1 MENKNI
7 DSQITVVEK
16 PRKMKKMSKKTRDTL
31 VGYSF
36 IGIWIIG
43 FLVFMLVPVV
53 NSVIYSFSIVKVEST
68 GIKITPYGFGNFAN
82 IFKVRDGLDFTEALL
97 NFSKDLIIQVPIII
111 VFSIIIA
118 MLLNQPI
125 KCRALF
131 RAIFFLPVI
140 ISSGPVITELISQG
154 AGGSNMMSAMGFTT
168 MLESVLGPT
177 IAEPINNLFNEI
189 IIVFWFSGV
198 QILIMLAGI
207 QKMDRQVYE
216 AAHVD
221 GAGAWEIFWKI
232 TLPSLKALIFVST
245 IYTIVLLSTFSTNE
259 VIIQIKSN
267 MFATDPEFA
276 YGFAS
281 AMSWIYMGVM
291 ALFIILVCVVLL
303 PREKKRGAR

>member
-1 MENKNI
+1 MKKNQEVSEVSEI
-7 DSQITVVEK
+7 EA

>member
-1 MENKNI
+1 MEA
-7 DSQITVVEK
+7 SREK
-16 PRKMKKMSKKTRDTL
+16 KKMTKKTRDTL

-43 FLVFMLVPVV
+43 FLVFMLIPVV
-53 NSVIYSFSIVKVEST
+53 NSVIYSFSVVRTLSDGIHVE
-68 GIKITPYGFGNFAN
+68 PHGFQNFIN
-82 IFKVRDGLDFTEALL
+82 IFSHEKGFDFIEALWGFVQEL
-97 NFSKDLIIQVPIII
+97 VVQVPIII

-125 KCRALF
+125 KCRGLF
-131 RAIFFLPVI
+131 RGIFFLPVI

-154 AGGSNMMSAMGFTT
+154 AGGSSMMSTMGFTT
-168 MLESVLGPT
+168 MLESVLGPA
-177 IAEPINNLFNEI
+177 IAEPINNLFSEI
-189 IIVFWFSGV
+189 IIIFWFSGV

-207 QKMDRQVYE
+207 QKMDKQVYE

-245 IYTIVLLSTFSTNE
+245 IYTIVLLSTFSNNE
-259 VIIQIKSN
+259 VIVQIKSN
-267 MFATDPEFA
+267 MFSTDPTYG

-291 ALFIILVCVVLL
+291 ALFIVLVCLVLL

>member
-1 MENKNI
+1 MKKNQEVSEVSVI
-7 DSQITVVEK
+7 EA

-82 IFKVRDGLDFTEALL
+82 IFKFRDGLDFTEALL

>member
-1 MENKNI
+1 MET
-7 DSQITVVEK
+7 SQGK
-16 PRKMKKMSKKTRDTL
+16 KKMTKKTRDTL

-43 FLVFMLVPVV
+43 FLVFMLIPVV
-53 NSVIYSFSIVKVEST
+53 NSVIYSFSIVRTLSDGIHVE
-68 GIKITPYGFGNFAN
+68 PYGLQNFIN
-82 IFKVRDGLDFTEALL
+82 IFSYDAGFEFLEALWAFVQEL
-97 NFSKDLIIQVPIII
+97 VIQVPIII

-125 KCRALF
+125 KCRGLF
-131 RAIFFLPVI
+131 RGIFFLPVI
-140 ISSGPVITELISQG
+140 ISSGPVINELITQG
-154 AGGSNMMSAMGFTT
+154 AGGSSMMSATGFTT
-168 MLESVLGPT
+168 MIESMLGPT
-177 IAEPINNLFNEI
+177 IAEPITNLFSEI
-189 IIVFWFSGV
+189 IIIFWFSGV

-221 GAGAWEIFWKI
+221 GAGGWEIFWKI

-259 VIIQIKSN
+259 VIVKIKSN
-267 MFATDPEFA
+267 MFNTDPTYG

-281 AMSWIYMGVM
+281 AMSWIYMIVM
-291 ALFIILVCVVLL
+291 ALFIGLVCLVLL
-303 PREKKRGAR
+303 PREKKKRGAR

>member
-1 MENKNI
+1 MKKNQEVSEVSVI
-7 DSQITVVEK
+7 EA

-232 TLPSLKALIFVST
+232 TLPSLKSLIFVST

-291 ALFIILVCVVLL
+291 ALFIILVCVILL

>member
-1 MENKNI
+1 MKKNQEVSEVSVI
-7 DSQITVVEK
+7 EA

-291 ALFIILVCVVLL
+291 ALFIILVCIVLL